1 MNISP
6 SFRQQVRN
14 NRQGRSGDDF
24 GSNKNPL
31 SRRAKMLIQNY
42 VDLIRFRC
50 WKMRKGEGESEEL
63 ARNAAKCFYYSS
75 LSGET
80 RGNARTKANVY
91 GVFISCTWRRR
102 VASRRRETRRERFD
116 TSQGFIRFRI
126 FLFLL
131 FLSFLS
137 PPWKNVRRVA
147 SIGFW
152 ISISPRGKGLCL
164 FLSYISFHRISNRPL
179 ENMENEVA
187 DELFYR
193 TS

>member
-1 MNISP
+1 M
-6 SFRQQVRN
+6 RN

-80 RGNARTKANVY
+80 RGNVRTKANVY

-126 FLFLL
+126 FLFLFFL
-131 FLSFLS
+131 FPFAAVKERSSCYLHRILDFYFAAGKRSLSFSFLHKLS
-137 PPWKNVRRVA
+137 
-147 SIGFW
+147 
-152 ISISPRGKGLCL
+152 
-164 FLSYISFHRISNRPL
+164 
-179 ENMENEVA
+179 
-187 DELFYR
+187 
-193 TS
+193 

>member
-1 MNISP
+1 M
-6 SFRQQVRN
+6 RN

-102 VASRRRETRRERFD
+102 VASRRVEEKPEENGSIPVRVLFA
-116 TSQGFIRFRI
+116 SGFF
-126 FLFLL
+126 FSSF
-131 FLSFLS
+131 FSFLS
-137 PPWKNVRRVA
+137 LPWKNVRRVT

-152 ISISPRGKGLCL
+152 ISIPPRGKGLCL

-187 DELFYR
+187 GELFYR
-193 TS
+193 IS